1 MSAPGWVLLA
11 TAMLLAPTPAV
22 FARRDGGRLRI
33 PRFGAQ
39 PPARDAGL
47 PLALDMSAAALRAGQ
62 PLAAALQLGAPA
74 CLLHRDA
81 VSRVGRLLELGA
93 DPLAAWQSVEAL
105 PALASVAAAARRSA
119 DSGGRLAEA
128 FERCAAE
135 SRAELDAAAQARA
148 RRAEV
153 WSMAPLGLCF
163 LPAFVCL
170 GIVPTIAGIAGAIL
184 GGGV

>member
-1 MSAPGWVLLA
+1 VSAPGWILLA
-11 TAMLLAPTPAV
+11 AAILLAPTPALR
-22 FARRDGGRLRI
+22 ACRQGGRVRI

-47 PLALDMSAAALRAGQ
+47 PLALDLTAAALRAGQ
-62 PLAAALQLGAPA
+62 PLPAALQLGAPA
-74 CLLHRDA
+74 CLLHRDDVA
-81 VSRVGRLLELGA
+81 RVGRLLELGA
-93 DPLAAWQSVEAL
+93 DPQVAWQSVEAI

-135 SRAELDAAAQARA
+135 SRAELGTAAQARA

-170 GIVPTIAGIAGAIL
+170 GIVPTIAGIAGQIL